1 MTTPQLPAMPSADEQ
16 DPNQELNASLTQP
29 VNAQSPTAQNALQ
42 KPLGVPTGTPM
53 ISPDLKDMRYVPS
66 DQQADA
72 ASIGWE
78 NVTHMVHPTTK
89 DKRWVPSSQVS
100 DALQAGYVNP
110 EVPAASAPSTPFSGL
125 GSAAKETA
133 IGAITPQN
141 AVQAYH
147 TITEDIPAVYK
158 AYEAARSTG
167 ASISDAYTAAQSK
180 AQEISDAKNGLT
192 QAVKQFQTNPNKA
205 AWNAVL
211 QLGTV
216 ALGGELAGVP
226 EAAETAEMAET
237 AVPEAVAESKP
248 AGIVQQV
255 LKGEKVAQPQA
266 QAALRTGAG
275 STDTSISL
283 RKVMQPSVDKAFT
296 ESKSLYKPIDEA
308 AGTDFR
314 GLYDRLDAAMD
325 RERLTAA
332 GSPEQAKAEL
342 DIKNTQDA
350 INDAKET
357 VKKAGIPDVDKAMQQ
372 ADTKFTEAQANKDL
386 NAKLF
391 NNQSVVKG
399 NLKYGAPETIDVDR
413 AIDALE
419 NLDKP
424 NKYGAS
430 RLRQTSLG
438 DAGTDKLLQD
448 LYDAQRLGQ
457 KAVSKQKFAK
467 WAGGLLGV
475 GTAEEVLRHTLK

>member
-1 MTTPQLPAMPSADEQ
+1 MSTPQLPPMPSTDEQ
-16 DPNQELNASLTQP
+16 DPNQDLNVGLPTSAPASPASTSTQGTQGAP
-29 VNAQSPTAQNALQ
+29 R
-42 KPLGVPTGTPM
+42 GTPM
-53 ISPDLKDMRYVPS
+53 ISPDYTDIRLIPADH
-66 DQQADA
+66 QASA
-72 ASIGWE
+72 AGAGWE
-78 NVTHMVHPTTK
+78 NAVQMVHPTTQ
-89 DKRWVPSSQVS
+89 DKRWIPAGKTNAAQ
-100 DALQAGYVNP
+100 QAGYVNP

>member
-1 MTTPQLPAMPSADEQ
+1 
-16 DPNQELNASLTQP
+16 
-29 VNAQSPTAQNALQ
+29 
-42 KPLGVPTGTPM
+42 M
-53 ISPDLKDMRYVPS
+53 ISPDYTDIRLIPADH
-66 DQQADA
+66 QASA
-72 ASIGWE
+72 AGAGWE
-78 NVTHMVHPTTK
+78 NAVQMVHPTTQ
-89 DKRWVPSSQVS
+89 DKRWIPAGKTNAAQ
-100 DALQAGYVNP
+100 QAGYVNP
-110 EVPAASAPSTPFSGL
+110 EVPAASTPSKPFQGL
-125 GSAAKETA
+125 GAAAKENVL
-133 IGAITPQN
+133 GLVTPQN